1 MATKKFSW
9 KEHRKWI
16 GEFADAKIIYPS
28 EKNTLDVDINWKK
41 NNKKKE
47 KKMTLNQLIRIQSII
62 DKRAIRSDTQEF
74 LKKKRY
80 SKSKDEWIEY
90 GEMHIDHFI
99 RVFEQEKEND
109 DLLGFIINGFMES
122 LTKKGFAKKLTKEEF
137 LQEIQKEKKW
147 N

>member
-1 MATKKFSW
+1 MK
-9 KEHRKWI
+9 
-16 GEFADAKIIYPS
+16 
-28 EKNTLDVDINWKK
+28 
-41 NNKKKE
+41 
-47 KKMTLNQLIRIQSII
+47 LNQIIEIQSII

-90 GEMHIDHFI
+90 GDMHIDHFI
-99 RVFEQEKEND
+99 RVVANGHGVED
-109 DLLGFIINGFMES
+109 DLLMYVIDGFMKTLVKS
-122 LTKKGFAKKLTKEEF
+122 GKMQKLSKEEF

>member
-1 MATKKFSW
+1 
-9 KEHRKWI
+9 
-16 GEFADAKIIYPS
+16 
-28 EKNTLDVDINWKK
+28 
-41 NNKKKE
+41 
-47 KKMTLNQLIRIQSII
+47 MTLNQLIKIQSII
-62 DKRAIRSDTQEF
+62 DKRAIRSDTQKF

-90 GEMHIDHFI
+90 GDMHIDHFI
-99 RVFEQEKEND
+99 RVFDQEKEND

-137 LQEIQKEKKW
+137 LQEIQKDKKW

>member
-1 MATKKFSW
+1 
-9 KEHRKWI
+9 
-16 GEFADAKIIYPS
+16 
-28 EKNTLDVDINWKK
+28 
-41 NNKKKE
+41 
-47 KKMTLNQLIRIQSII
+47 MTLNQLIRIQSII

-122 LTKKGFAKKLTKEEF
+122 LTKKGFAKKLTKEECIKR
-137 LQEIQKEKKW
+137 ENKERKAEEKK
-147 N
+147 NVSYYYY